1 MIKLTDLM
9 IKDNSNYAD
18 RLKNITKKVKRDK
31 QKVLNIAEQY
41 NKKYVDEIEEGTRK
55 KQLLLS
61 EGTRRGMTEEEIDKL
76 LMSEGFVPTVTTP
89 ILNWLFY
96 FMNEDTN
103 ISHTN
108 KEDKRTQ
115 LNEQLG
121 HMTHKEVNVMENTP
135 EMFEY
140 LYGNI
145 TLKEFGVL
153 KKLKALS
160 KSNNEHEAFSAYKKC
175 LKLCERHNIE
185 FDRIPS

>member
-1 MIKLTDLM
+1 
-9 IKDNSNYAD
+9 
-18 RLKNITKKVKRDK
+18 
-31 QKVLNIAEQY
+31 
-41 NKKYVDEIEEGTRK
+41 
-55 KQLLLS
+55 
-61 EGTRRGMTEEEIDKL
+61 
-76 LMSEGFVPTVTTP
+76 
-89 ILNWLFY
+89 
-96 FMNEDTN
+96 
-103 ISHTN
+103 
-108 KEDKRTQ
+108 
-115 LNEQLG
+115 
-121 HMTHKEVNVMENTP
+121 MENTP

>member
-1 MIKLTDLM
+1 MIKLVDLM

-31 QKVLNIAEQY
+31 QKVLNIAEKY
-41 NKKYVDEIEEGTRK
+41 NKKYINEIEEGTRK

-61 EGTRRGMTEEEIDKL
+61 EGIRNGMSEEDVDRL
-76 LMSEGFVPTVTTP
+76 LMSNGFVPTVTTP

-103 ISHTN
+103 ISLLD
-108 KEDKRTQ
+108 KEDERIQ

-121 HMTHKEVNVMENTP
+121 NMTHKEVNVMENTP

-145 TLKEFGVL
+145 TLREFSVL

-160 KSNNEHEAFSAYKKC
+160 KSDNEHESFNAYKKC
-175 LKLCERHNIE
+175 LKLCERYNIE